1 MAMKP
6 SSKFE
11 RMNASQKK
19 SPLGRVVKPSPPKGL
34 PAKGEDRG
42 GVAGFVRD
50 VALAPAAIVASGI
63 ANRPKGMDK
72 KAAARR
78 NALKGMAGK

>member
-11 RMNASQKK
+11 RMK
-19 SPLGRVVKPSPPKGL
+19 LKPSQAMKPK
-34 PAKGEDRG
+34 KTIGEQLGG
-42 GVAGFVRD
+42 GVVGAVAD
-50 VALAPAAIVASGI
+50 VSLAPLALVASGI

-78 NALKGMAGK
+78 NAMKKMAGN

>member
-6 SSKFE
+6 SSRFE
-11 RMNASQKK
+11 RMK
-19 SPLGRVVKPSPPKGL
+19 LKPSQAMSKKTVGQQTL
-34 PAKGEDRG
+34 G
-42 GVAGFVRD
+42 GVAGAVVD
-50 VALAPAAIVASGI
+50 ASLAPAALVASGI

-78 NALKGMAGK
+78 NAMKKMAGN